1 MRRQAKNPAA
11 LSLVLSL
18 GTRSTIYSSS
28 LHSKNNM
35 RVQKFI
41 KSSKEL
47 YLMTVKKTSLLVG
60 ILLFLRVFIVLK
72 TWKVYI

>member
-1 MRRQAKNPAA
+1 
-11 LSLVLSL
+11 
-18 GTRSTIYSSS
+18 
-28 LHSKNNM
+28 M